1 MMHWEMALLVLL
13 LTVITLFTSRL
24 SYIKG
29 YKKGVKVAL
38 SEFQKIWID
47 ADFLEPD
54 PQSSKK
60 NVNKV

>member
-1 MMHWEMALLVLL
+1 MSWEIASLILL
-13 LTVITLFTSRL
+13 LIAVSLFIFRV

-47 ADFLEPD
+47 VDFLEPD

>member
-1 MMHWEMALLVLL
+1 MHWEIASLILL
-13 LTVITLFTSRL
+13 LIASTLTIHRI

-47 ADFLEPD
+47 VDFLEPE
-54 PQSSKK
+54 PQSSKN